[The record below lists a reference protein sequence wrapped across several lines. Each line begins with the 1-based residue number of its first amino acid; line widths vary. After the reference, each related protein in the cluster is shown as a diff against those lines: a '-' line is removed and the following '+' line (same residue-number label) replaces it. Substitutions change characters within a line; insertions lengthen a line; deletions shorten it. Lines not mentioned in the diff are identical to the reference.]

1 MRTNKNATEDK
12 GGTAIAGAFSPSNQ
26 DERTFT
32 IATATVPNILDIP
45 SEWDVKTVKSTYSI
59 QNPVYRWEIPSDA
72 LPGYILPIDITDAKN
87 LEEARATALQIRIG
101 VIEGSATQKADEG
114 RELTRTERAYVL
126 QEEPQVVCDSEQITL
141 THAMAVYLNERLT
154 TENEGLQRIKEV
166 LTEYGIDPE
175 NPQVWIDGQ
184 MGEAAALVSV
194 ATEAFDLRGRQ
205 FAQGIERAID
215 ALRTTAH
222 QTGFATPAPAIP
234 PEPDYSKLTIFT
246 PNVEETAQEFPRLSA
261 ANIIEYVPGE
271 ELSKS
276 EALGAHMLTK
286 PGGYLE
292 AARRGFV
299 TPSESEALKA
309 IQARIKA
316 EWKA

>member
-1 MRTNKNATEDK
+1 MRKQTTATDDK
-12 GGTAIAGAFSPSNQ
+12 GNTAIAEAYLPTPPLPEFMQEAMSHADPQ
-26 DERTFT
+26 DRIDA
-32 IATATVPNILDIP
+32 IAAMQAPD
-45 SEWDVKTVKSTYSI
+45 
-59 QNPVYRWEIPSDA
+59 NPVYRWEIPSDA

-114 RELTRTERAYVL
+114 RELTRTERAYIL
-126 QEEPQVVCDSEQITL
+126 QEEPLVVRDSEQITL

-154 TENEGLQRIKEV
+154 TENEGLQRIKSV
-166 LTEYGIDPE
+166 LTGHGIDPE
-175 NPQVWIDGQ
+175 NPQGWIDGQ
-184 MGEAAALVSV
+184 MEEAIALVRL

-222 QTGFATPAPAIP
+222 QTGFATPAPAIT

-246 PNVEETAQEFPRLSA
+246 PNVEETAQEFPRLSV

-271 ELSKS
+271 QLSES
-276 EALGAHMLTK
+276 ETLGAHMLTK

-292 AARRGFV
+292 AAWRGFV